1 MIACCYRDLDSNV
14 MTTETPKNEP
24 KTAAVPRELLV
35 KVPVYEGPMDLLLDL
50 IRTHEVDIFDIPIS
64 LITKEFLAYI
74 DTLREL
80 DLEVGG
86 EWLEM
91 AATLVYIK
99 SRLLLPKKQT
109 DEEID
114 GPDPREE
121 LVRRLLEYQ
130 KFKAA
135 AEALDDRPML
145 ERDVFKHPMRSDEW
159 ASKVGPPE
167 LREASITD
175 LMSALQRVIKRSQS
189 QGEWVYEL
197 DSQKLTLRSV
207 IIDIARTLAER
218 PRVAFDDLFEG
229 HELTR
234 NRIVTTFLAL
244 LEMTKLKMLKL
255 FQARLDED
263 QTLWVE
269 RAVVD
274 IVDVSQELELA
285 D

>member
-1 MIACCYRDLDSNV
+1 MAVDPTEDAKIAS
-14 MTTETPKNEP
+14 
-24 KTAAVPRELLV
+24 VPRELLV
-35 KVPVYEGPMDLLLDL
+35 RLPIYEGPMDLLLDL

-64 LITKEFLAYI
+64 LITEEFLTYI
-74 DTLREL
+74 DTLKEL

-99 SRLLLPKKQT
+99 SRLLLPKKQSDD
-109 DEEID
+109 DED

-145 ERDVFKHPMRSDEW
+145 ERDVFKHPARSDEW
-159 ASKVGPPE
+159 ANKVGPPQ
-167 LREASITD
+167 LRDASITD
-175 LMSALQRVIKRSQS
+175 LMSALQRVIKRSKNEGQ
-189 QGEWVYEL
+189 WVYEL
-197 DSQKLTLRSV
+197 NSQKLTLRSV
-207 IIDIARTLAER
+207 ILDVARVLAER
-218 PRVAFDDLFEG
+218 PRVSFDDLFEG
-229 HELTR
+229 QELTR

-244 LEMTKLKMLKL
+244 LEMTKIKMLKL
-255 FQARLDED
+255 FQARLDGD
-263 QTLWVE
+263 DTLWVE

-274 IVDVSQELELA
+274 IVDVSQELELS

>member
-1 MIACCYRDLDSNV
+1 
-14 MTTETPKNEP
+14 
-24 KTAAVPRELLV
+24 
-35 KVPVYEGPMDLLLDL
+35 MDLLLDL
-50 IRTHEVDIFDIPIS
+50 IRNHEVDIFDIPIA
-64 LITKEFLAYI
+64 LITEEFLSYV
-74 DTLREL
+74 DTLNEL
-80 DLEVGG
+80 NLEVGG

-109 DEEID
+109 DDDED

-121 LVRRLLEYQ
+121 LVQRLLEYQ

-135 AEALDDRPML
+135 AEALDERPML
-145 ERDVFKHPMRSDEW
+145 ERDVFKHPARSDEW
-159 ASKVGPPE
+159 ASRVGPPE

-175 LMSALQRVIKRSQS
+175 LMSALQRVIKRSKN
-189 QGEWVYEL
+189 QGQWVYEL

-207 IIDIARTLAER
+207 IIDVAGILADR
-218 PRVAFDDLFEG
+218 PRVTFDDLFEG

-255 FQARLDED
+255 FQARLDGDE
-263 QTLWVE
+263 TLWVE

-274 IVDVSQELELA
+274 IVDVSQELELSE
-285 D
+285 

>member
-1 MIACCYRDLDSNV
+1 MEA
-14 MTTETPKNEP
+14 E
-24 KTAAVPRELLV
+24 AADKPDHSKVPRELLV
-35 KVPVYEGPMDLLLDL
+35 RIPTYEGPMDLLLDL
-50 IRTHEVDIFDIPIS
+50 IRKHEVDIFDIPIA
-64 LITKEFLAYI
+64 LITEEFLTYV
-74 DTLREL
+74 DTLNEL

-91 AATLVYIK
+91 AATLIYIK

-109 DEEID
+109 DEDED

-121 LVRRLLEYQ
+121 LVMRLLEYQ

-145 ERDVFKHPMRSDEW
+145 ERDTFKHPARSHEW
-159 ASKVGPPE
+159 ANKVGPPE

-175 LMSALQRVIKRSQS
+175 LMSALQRVIKRSKK
-189 QGEWVYEL
+189 QGDWVYEL
-197 DSQKLTLRSV
+197 KSQKLTLRSV
-207 IIDIARTLAER
+207 ILDVAKLMAEK
-218 PRVAFDDLFEG
+218 PRVTFEDLFEG
-229 HELTR
+229 KELTK

-255 FQARLDED
+255 FQARLDGDE
-263 QTLWVE
+263 TLWVE

-274 IVDVSQELELA
+274 IVDVSQELELSS
-285 D
+285 

>member
-1 MIACCYRDLDSNV
+1 MDAESADKPDYS
-14 MTTETPKNEP
+14 K
-24 KTAAVPRELLV
+24 VPRELLV
-35 KVPVYEGPMDLLLDL
+35 RIPTYEGPLDLLLDL
-50 IRTHEVDIFDIPIS
+50 IRKHEVDIFDIPIS
-64 LITKEFLAYI
+64 LITEEFLAYV
-74 DTLREL
+74 DTLKEL
-80 DLEVGG
+80 DLEIGG

-109 DEEID
+109 DDDED

-130 KFKAA
+130 KFKGA

-145 ERDVFKHPMRSDEW
+145 ERDTFKHPARSQEW

-167 LREASITD
+167 LREASVTD
-175 LMSALQRVIKRSQS
+175 LMSALQRVIKRSQK

-197 DSQKLTLRSV
+197 NSQKLTLRSV
-207 IIDIARTLAER
+207 ILDVANLLAER
-218 PRVAFDDLFEG
+218 PRVTFDDLFDG
-229 HELTR
+229 KDLTR

-255 FQARLDED
+255 FQARLDGD
-263 QTLWVE
+263 DTLWVE

-274 IVDVSQELELA
+274 IVDLSQELELSH
-285 D
+285 